1 MKKNSLTTAVI
12 AGIAGVAGF
21 ASLANAVDLNPD
33 GLGQV
38 LLYPYYTVEKGQQ
51 TYLSVVN
58 TTSTGKAVKVRFLE
72 GYNSRE
78 VLDFNLWLSRYDVWT
93 ATIFALDDV
102 FDDQGDGAAILTRD
116 KSCTSPMFSEGDGTV
131 GGAPYTKFRSFAY
144 AGDGGPQTI
153 TRTREGHFEI
163 IEMATLTGPT
173 NSAITHNNGNTPGG
187 CGTVR
192 NLNAANADMS
202 APSGGLFGG
211 GAVANVAQGT
221 YFSFN
226 ADALEGWRAAPLFTG
241 TDNLRP
247 ALDDAIDASGDS
259 ATAFVALGTSIS
271 TSVYAANRAI
281 YAVSATL
288 TANAIYNEYVV
299 SPAIG
304 ANSDWVVTFP
314 TKRFYVDPLM
324 VVAPAVAPVQ
334 PFVQRFT
341 APGVSCVEVGISI
354 YDREEVTTT
363 AGSSGWSPPPPGA
376 PPSSL
381 CRETNVI
388 SFLDVTTAPTASGV
402 LGSKLVTNIR
412 PTVGAEGW
420 VKLNLNPGSEPHAL
434 RASLNGNVYHGLP
447 VTGFWANNLVNENVS
462 DGVMSNYSGVYR
474 HRASRSCTAGE
485 STCS

>member
-58 TTSTGKAVKVRFLE
+58 TSSRGKAVKVRFLE

-93 ATIFALDDV
+93 ATIFALEDI
-102 FDDQGDGAAILTRD
+102 GLESEGAAILTRD
-116 KSCTSPMFSEGDGTV
+116 RSCTSPAFSEGDGTV
-131 GGAPYTKFRSFAY
+131 GGAPYVSFRSYAY
-144 AGDGGPQTI
+144 AGDSGPQGI
-153 TRTREGHFEI
+153 ARTREGHFEI
-163 IEMATLTGPT
+163 IEMATLTGST
-173 NSAITHNNGNTPGG
+173 EGAITHGSSGAPGG

-192 NLNAANADMS
+192 GLSSANADMS

-211 GAVANVAQGT
+211 GAVANVGQGT
-221 YFSFN
+221 YFAFN
-226 ADALEGWRAAPLFTG
+226 ADALEGWSAEVRFTG
-241 TDNLRP
+241 TGSLLP
-247 ALDDAIDASGDS
+247 SLAQAIDPSGAT
-259 ATAFVALGTSIS
+259 ATAFVPLGTYVA
-271 TSVYAANRAI
+271 TSVYSAANAI
-281 YAVSATL
+281 DAVSATL
-288 TANAIYNEYVV
+288 TADAIYNEYIVEP
-299 SPAIG
+299 SIG

-314 TKRFYVDPLM
+314 TKRFYVDST
-324 VVAPAVAPVQ
+324 VSSGPVPIA
-334 PFVQRFT
+334 PFVQAFT
-341 APGVSCVEVGISI
+341 GGRSCVVVGINL
-354 YDREEVTTT
+354 YNREEGTTT
-363 AGSSGWSPPPPGA
+363 AAASDFSPTPPGD

-388 SFLDVTTAPTASGV
+388 SFLDVNTAPTASAV
-402 LGSKLVTNIR
+402 LGSKLVSNVR
-412 PTVGAEGW
+412 PSVGNDGW
-420 VKLNLNPGSEPHAL
+420 LKLNLDPASERHAL
-434 RASLNGNVYHGLP
+434 RPSTNGNVFHGLP
-447 VTGFWANNLVNENVS
+447 VTGFWATNLVNENVS
-462 DGVMSNYSGVYR
+462 EGVMSNYSGVYR

>member
-58 TTSTGKAVKVRFLE
+58 TTGAGKAVKVRFLE

-93 ATIFALDDV
+93 ATVFALDDV
-102 FDDQGDGAAILTRD
+102 FDDRGEGAAILTRD
-116 KSCTSPMFSEGDGTV
+116 LSCTTPLFSEGDGTV
-131 GGAPYTKFRSFAY
+131 GTAPYVAFRSHAY
-144 AGDGGPQTI
+144 QGDTGPSAI

-163 IEMATLTGPT
+163 IEMATLTGGT
-173 NSAITHNNGNTPGG
+173 NSAITHSNGNRPGG

-192 NLNAANADMS
+192 NLDVANSDMLP
-202 APSGGLFGG
+202 PSGGLFGG
-211 GAVANVAQGT
+211 GAIANVAQGT
-221 YFSFN
+221 YFAFN
-226 ADALEGWRAAPLFTG
+226 ADALDGWSSIVTFTG
-241 TDNLRP
+241 PDNLRP
-247 ALDDAIDASGDS
+247 ALDQVLDPSGDS
-259 ATAFVALGTSIS
+259 ATAFVPLGSYVA
-271 TSVYAANRAI
+271 TSVYSLPNAI
-281 YAVSATL
+281 DAVSATL
-288 TANAIYNEYVV
+288 TADAIYNEYVV
-299 SPAIG
+299 DASIG

-314 TKRFYVDPLM
+314 TKRFYVDPLI
-324 VVAPAVAPVQ
+324 ATATTPIA
-334 PFVQRFT
+334 PFVQRFSGG
-341 APGVSCVEVGISI
+341 ASCVQIGINI
-354 YDREEVTTT
+354 FNREEVTTT
-363 AGSSGWSPPPPGA
+363 AASSGWSPPPPGA

-388 SFLDVTTAPTASGV
+388 SFLDVGTAPSASGV

-412 PTVGAEGW
+412 PTVGADGW
-420 VKLNLNPGSEPHAL
+420 VKLNLNPSAEPHAL
-434 RASLNGNVYHGLP
+434 RASTNGNVFHGLP
-447 VTGFWANNLVNENVS
+447 TTGFWANNLVNENVS
-462 DGVMSNYSGVYR
+462 AGVMSNYSGVYR
-474 HRASRSCTAGE
+474 HRASRSCTAGD